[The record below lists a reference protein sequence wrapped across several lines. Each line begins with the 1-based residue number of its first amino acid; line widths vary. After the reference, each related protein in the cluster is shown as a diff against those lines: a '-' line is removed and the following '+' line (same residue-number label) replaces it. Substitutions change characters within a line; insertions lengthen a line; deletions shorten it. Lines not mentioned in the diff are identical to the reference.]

1 MSLIREVI
9 SELVSMFVGDARLS
23 LAVLVVVA
31 LAAVLIK
38 LAGLDPVLAGGVLLV
53 GCLMVLLGAVG
64 YAARHQ

>member
-1 MSLIREVI
+1 MLILKEGI